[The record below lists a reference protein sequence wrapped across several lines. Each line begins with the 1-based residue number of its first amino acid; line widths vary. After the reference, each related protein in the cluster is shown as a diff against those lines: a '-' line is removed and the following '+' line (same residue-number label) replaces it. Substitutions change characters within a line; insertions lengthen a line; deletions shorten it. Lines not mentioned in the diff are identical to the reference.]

1 MCGLLCENMLQSS
14 VQSNHGEN
22 FFHVQVWIDNRVQE
36 NYFHKSRNGQ
46 QMSYAKKYFPK
57 LFTIINSRF
66 KIFSTISKNKT
77 YFIVML
83 IRKANFFLNIF
94 LKNNIMFQFNS
105 SFLLERLI
113 LTMITYHRMFRLLR
127 R

>member
-77 YFIVML
+77 YFLSLCSLEKL
-83 IRKANFFLNIF
+83 IFFLIY
-94 LKNNIMFQFNS
+94 S
-105 SFLLERLI
+105 
-113 LTMITYHRMFRLLR
+113 
-127 R
+127 